1 MSILDYFQSSEDEEK
16 NHTKS
21 MKESE
26 IDSSDDNDGYPLPD
40 NHYHST
46 RNDDQNLTSIQRAKK
61 KYMKKYTQT
70 EKFKQINK
78 DNFKKYYEQNSKNIY
93 EERRKRMTE
102 NPELYEKF
110 KEQQRLYASKR
121 REKLKSLKN
130 ED

>member
-26 IDSSDDNDGYPLPD
+26 SDSSNDN
-40 NHYHST
+40 
-46 RNDDQNLTSIQRAKK
+46 DQNLTSIQRAKK

-130 ED
+130 EE